1 MDSEDSVVAVGI
13 TDMTED
19 LPTGDEVTLSTNTTI
34 TSVAQVF
41 SATPSSILTSDALNV
56 QVQDALKSPKI
67 IAVVQ
72 QELVDGLKSPSTVA
86 PTAASSSEKKQY
98 RPSWDETA
106 NLEVLPIRCRNIP
119 AELYKSKL
127 GSGSKGRCIKY
138 RDHWYTPSEFESI
151 CGRGNSKDWKRS
163 IRYGGRTL
171 NALFADCL
179 LTPHAVSCT
188 CSSCCDDDSMVP
200 SGPVRLFVPYKRK
213 SRSQSMNG
221 PGAKKSAK
229 DLKDCATTVAETTVT
244 EATSATLGLE
254 DQLGDVLSKASLDLD
269 QQHWW
274 PLEEMVNSVIHQ
286 ATQLK
291 SMIQQA
297 KAQFLASKAAAQA
310 QAKLQ
315 AEVERKEA
323 IAQARMEA
331 QIQLS
336 RALIEAKTE
345 KDNAVADA
353 IAQATAEK
361 LEGVQHNPDPGIIKT
376 CQNCS
381 REASMECTDCH
392 QVSYCSPFCQ
402 RKDWP
407 DHQNNC
413 CTEEEPTVSVTIVSD
428 ADVDVSKV

>member
-1 MDSEDSVVAVGI
+1 MENQDDSVVTVGI
-13 TDMTED
+13 ADMTED

-41 SATPSSILTSDALNV
+41 TATPSSILTSDALNV

-72 QELVDGLKSPSTVA
+72 QGLVEGLKSPTV
-86 PTAASSSEKKQY
+86 PTSSSAAGKKQY
-98 RPSWDETA
+98 TWDETS

-127 GSGSKGRCIKY
+127 GSGGKGRCIKY
-138 RDHWYTPSEFESI
+138 QDHWYTPSEFEAL

-171 NALFADCL
+171 NALFEECM
-179 LTPHAVSCT
+179 LTPHAASCT
-188 CSSCCDDDSMVP
+188 CSSCCDDDSM

-213 SRSQSMNG
+213 RRSPSNIG
-221 PGAKKSAK
+221 PAVKKSAK
-229 DLKDCATTVAETTVT
+229 EMKDSPSPVNDASV
-244 EATSATLGLE
+244 SDGPSLGLE
-254 DQLGDVLSKASLDLD
+254 EQLGDVLSKASLDLD

-274 PLEEMVNSVIHQ
+274 PLEECYPSGHPPI
-286 ATQLK
+286 K

-297 KAQFLASKAAAQA
+297 KAQFLTSKAAAQA

-315 AEVERKEA
+315 AEVEKKEA
-323 IAQARMEA
+323 IARARMEA

-336 RALIEAKTE
+336 RALIEAKTD

-353 IAQATAEK
+353 IAQATADK
-361 LEGVQHNPDPGIIKT
+361 LDGVQHNPDTGIIKS

-413 CTEEEPTVSVTIVSD
+413 CSEDEQTVSVTIVTT
-428 ADVDVSKV
+428 DVGKV